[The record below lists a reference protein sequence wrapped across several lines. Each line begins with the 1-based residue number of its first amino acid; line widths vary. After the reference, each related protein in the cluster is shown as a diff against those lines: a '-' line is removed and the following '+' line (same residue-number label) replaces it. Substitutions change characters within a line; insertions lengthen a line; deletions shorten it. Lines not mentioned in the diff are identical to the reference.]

1 VVLTQE
7 HTNRQHLPDRQQEII
22 MALITRGTHRL
33 PGQAG
38 STETI
43 QAPAPATG
51 NAVARYSAAA
61 ARLSLGWVFLWAFLD
76 KTFGL
81 GFATESKNAWIDG
94 GSPTNGFLANAPTGP
109 FKGIYNDI
117 AGATW
122 ADWLFM
128 IGLLGIGVA
137 LMAGVAM
144 RIAAATGALL
154 LVLMWTAVLPP
165 ENNPFMDDHIVYAI
179 VLVLLAALGAGKT
192 LGLGASWEKLAIVQR
207 FPILK

>member
-1 VVLTQE
+1 MQE
-7 HTNRQHLPDRQQEII
+7 HTEPTEEVT
-22 MALITRGTHRL
+22 MALITRGAHRV
-33 PGQAG
+33 PAQG
-38 STETI
+38 T
-43 QAPAPATG
+43 APEDTAIEAPATG
-51 NAVARYSAAA
+51 NAVARYAAAA
-61 ARLSLGWVFLWAFLD
+61 ARLSLGWIFLWAFLD

-94 GSPTNGFLANAPTGP
+94 GSPTNGFLSNAPTGP
-109 FKGIYNDI
+109 FKGVYNDI

-137 LMAGVAM
+137 LVAGVAM

-165 ENNPFMDDHIVYAI
+165 ENNPFMDDHLVYAI

-192 LGLGASWEKLAIVQR
+192 LGLGTYWEKLPIVKR